1 MRSADHHQLLAQE
14 VSAVAH
20 FTIPFYTNCLI
31 LQFVYTSCLYGPHLG
46 LFTCSHLQPAL
57 GCAFCQMVVCRA
69 LLLWESYIKQGSKL
83 CEGLKGLSATV
94 EYVQL
99 VNMVQPNTRDL
110 MHSRNQVLRMYN
122 KRKVRINIA
131 KTQRPI

>member
-1 MRSADHHQLLAQE
+1 MCLLPDGGVPSFA
-14 VSAVAH
+14 SM
-20 FTIPFYTNCLI
+20 
-31 LQFVYTSCLYGPHLG
+31 G
-46 LFTCSHLQPAL
+46 
-57 GCAFCQMVVCRA
+57 
-69 LLLWESYIKQGSKL
+69 SYIKQGSKL